1 MLRQIAKLRHKA
13 FLFGMILF
21 LISSLVSYAANTSHA
36 EATSCVL
43 SHTVNDDCTVPSFTA
58 CPGNFV
64 VNTSSGVCNALV
76 NYSAVASG
84 IPEPTYT
91 YVFTGTTIAS
101 GSGTGTGSA
110 FDKGVTNVVVTATND
125 CGTTTCTFTVTV
137 NDNQPPTITCPPNAT
152 LSANASCL
160 GTLVAYS
167 AVSLS
172 DNCNPSPT
180 MTQSPASGTLLFGHN
195 TARIVTLTAN
205 DGNGNTSSCT
215 FTVTLKDVTPP
226 SIACP
231 PNATV
236 NANAS
241 CQGSV
246 GVYNAASL
254 SDNCNPSPTVTQSP
268 ASGTL
273 LTGHNS
279 TQILT
284 LTANDGNGNTSTCTF
299 NVTLKDITP
308 PSIACPPNATVNA
321 NASCQ
326 GSIGVYSAA
335 TLSDNCN
342 PSPTVTQSPSSGTLL
357 TGHNSTQIL
366 TLTANDGN
374 GNTSSC
380 TFTVTLKDVTPPSIT
395 CPSSITV
402 NNNGTCTAVVNYA
415 MPVGLDNCIGQITSQ
430 TAGLT
435 SGSNFPIG
443 TTTNTF
449 QVTDQNGSTATCS
462 FTVVVSGEVT
472 YTYNGTCYE
481 TLSAALAAA
490 AMNNTFEVLINAN
503 ANPNEI
509 NTIPNGVT
517 VRVLAGAMWTNTMM
531 LKNNGTII
539 LENGASFINAP
550 GGVYKGIG
558 GFNDN
563 FQNMGGVISPGD

>member
-1 MLRQIAKLRHKA
+1 
-13 FLFGMILF
+13 MILF

-268 ASGTL
+268 ALGTL